1 MLQGGAP
8 TITRAEGT
16 SWRRCTRSGSSTD
29 GAGRSPLVGRPL
41 LFALLL
47 TIAALGML
55 ILLVAGPSLAL
66 PLAIGSAAALMTLV
80 GVAWAVAGP
89 RL

>member
-1 MLQGGAP
+1 MTTMHPERLERGDRWAKP
-8 TITRAEGT
+8 A
-16 SWRRCTRSGSSTD
+16 
-29 GAGRSPLVGRPL
+29 VGRPV

-47 TIAALGML
+47 MIAALGML
-55 ILLVAGPSLAL
+55 VLLIAGPSLAL
-66 PLAIGSAAALMTLV
+66 PLAIGCAASLMMLV

>member
-1 MLQGGAP
+1 MTTMHPGHIERGGRWTKPA
-8 TITRAEGT
+8 
-16 SWRRCTRSGSSTD
+16 
-29 GAGRSPLVGRPL
+29 VGRPV

-47 TIAALGML
+47 IIAALGML
-55 ILLVAGPSLAL
+55 VLLIAGPNLAL
-66 PLAIGSAAALMTLV
+66 PLAIGCAASLLMLV